1 MLYPDRRDADRNLG
15 RKSES
20 RNENQNADEKGLE
33 FLIHVIT
40 ICHPDTVAG
49 QGGLNVKRVDC
60 KKFPVSSLDPSPH
73 GAVNVYVLDTV

>member
-1 MLYPDRRDADRNLG
+1 MLYPDGRDADRNLG

-20 RNENQNADEKGLE
+20 RNENQNADENGLE

-40 ICHPDTVAG
+40 IRRPDAVACR
-49 QGGLNVKRVDC
+49 GGLKVKRVDC
-60 KKFPVSSLDPSPH
+60 KRFPLLLLNQSPH

>member
-1 MLYPDRRDADRNLG
+1 MLYPDGRDADRNLG

-20 RNENQNADEKGLE
+20 WNENQNADENGLE

-40 ICHPDTVAG
+40 IRRPDAVAG
-49 QGGLNVKRVDC
+49 QGGLKVKRVDC
-60 KKFPVSSLDPSPH
+60 KKFQISSLDPSPH